1 MSKVQQFTG
10 IALVFAVAT
19 GVIATTAGAGSI
31 AIEPSPSAQ
40 ESDVIVSI
48 QLATTDSVDSSGV
61 GWTSLVREV
70 PSEEVGGSVDSL
82 RPVGPLILLP
92 PAGYSRY
99 DDSDPLENTVRRSVY
114 ETAVRSPGTYLS
126 QIADEIDHSLST
138 VRYHVRILEH
148 ERQLRTKMID
158 GKRRVFPRSI
168 DDHEKFAALNDE
180 ARREVLQAV
189 ERLEPT
195 NGAALS
201 TALDRS
207 PSTVSYHLARLHSIG
222 LVSRDRVGES
232 VRVTLTEA
240 ARDELDDP
248 ELAG

>member
-1 MSKVQQFTG
+1 MSNAQQYIA
-10 IALVFAVAT
+10 IALVLAVST
-19 GVIATTAGAGSI
+19 GVFATTAGEGSI
-31 AIEPSPSAQ
+31 AIEPTRSAQ
-40 ESDVIVSI
+40 DAGDVVPI
-48 QLATTDSVDSSGV
+48 QLTTTNNGDGSGA
-61 GWTSLVREV
+61 GWTSPVGEGSAEAVRE
-70 PSEEVGGSVDSL
+70 SVESL
-82 RPVGPLILLP
+82 RPVGPFILLP

-99 DDSDPLENTVRRSVY
+99 DDSDPLENAVRRSVF

-126 QIADEIDHSLST
+126 RIADDVDHSLST

-148 ERQLRTKMID
+148 ERQLRTKLID

-168 DDHEKFAALNDE
+168 DDYEKFAALNDE
-180 ARREVLQAV
+180 SRRAVLRAV

-207 PSTVSYHLARLHSIG
+207 PSTVSYHLSRLDAIG

-232 VRVTLTEA
+232 VSVTLTES
-240 ARDELDDP
+240 ARDGLNHP
-248 ELAG
+248 GLAG